1 MLSAALA
8 QAKDLFIFVFFFN
21 TNHIFDFH
29 YDAVFFFS
37 WEGGIGLSRSY
48 KLFL

>member
-21 TNHIFDFH
+21 TNHIF
-29 YDAVFFFS
+29 YLNYYTVFFFYS
-37 WEGGIGLSRSY
+37 DGGIGIYRSY